1 MKNALRPTPLQQR
14 SQHNAE
20 EPFDVSRCFRAMT
33 TSRPDYNV
41 ARGTAYITGQQ
52 VVVYLTYFVFYV
64 VTTRVLSKADIGAVS
79 LLAATLAAFNTLTA
93 LALPQ
98 AATRFIS
105 RHLASGER
113 PLAGS
118 VAKTTMRLTV
128 LLATPLVLV
137 AILLVR
143 FINSALF
150 VAGEDYTQVLVVTF
164 VCGVIVDVYLLYGA
178 YFLGAGMYAE
188 YAYQTMLYI
197 PLSRGLGIALAFLNQ
212 GVLGI
217 IVGWAVG
224 GVAAIGLSVFL
235 WRNKL
240 PVTSNYPMRPLLAF
254 TLPLFVATLISLG
267 QQWGDVT
274 ILQIRTG
281 DLSITGGY
289 YVVIS
294 SVGFLS
300 AFWFP
305 VANALYP
312 SLSASHGKGDMEGAA
327 STLSLSFRLTNLAV
341 LPLGSAMA
349 SVAVTALVIAYG
361 DAYGTAADVI
371 PFAILTV
378 TAIFTAQSAILTASL
393 QAFGKTVHVLLI
405 TGVATGIDLLFVWF
419 FAPLLTTTAG
429 AIGRTVLYVCTVYL
443 SYRVLRGEVQAQ
455 PFHGF
460 VKSAALAIGVGV
472 PMFLVNQAF
481 LDLFPSFRTLFRLPI
496 LLLIFAGL
504 YLGISRRLKVFHA
517 GDFAILKDVLPR
529 RYHRFLRRIELLLL
543 SGRASGS
550 EGG

>member
-1 MKNALRPTPLQQR
+1 MKDALHSRCS

-20 EPFDVSRCFRAMT
+20 EPFDDSGRFRALT

-41 ARGTAYITGQQ
+41 ARGTAYITAQQ

-64 VTTRVLSKADIGAVS
+64 VTTRVLTRADIGAVS
-79 LLAATLAAFNTLTA
+79 LLAATLAAFNTLTQ

-118 VAKTTMRLTV
+118 VAKTTMRLTL

-143 FINSALF
+143 LVNSALF
-150 VAGEDYTQVLVVTF
+150 VAGEDYTLALVLTF

-178 YFLGAGMYAE
+178 YFLGAGMFAE
-188 YAYQTMLYI
+188 YAYQTMFYI
-197 PLSRGLGIALAFLNQ
+197 PLSRGLGIALAFLGY
-212 GVLGI
+212 GVFGI

-240 PVTSNYPMRPLLAF
+240 PEPGHYPMRPLLVF

-274 ILQIRTG
+274 ILQLRTG
-281 DLSITGGY
+281 SLSTTGGY

-312 SLSASHGKGDMEGAA
+312 SLSASHSKGDMDGAA

-341 LPLGSAMA
+341 LPLGAAMA
-349 SVAVTALVIAYG
+349 AVAVTALTIAYG
-361 DAYGTAADVI
+361 ESYGTISDVV

-378 TAIFTAQSAILTASL
+378 TAIFTAQTAILTSSL
-393 QAFGKTVHVLLI
+393 QAFGKTVQVLLI
-405 TGVATGIDLLFVWF
+405 TGVATGIDLALVWV
-419 FAPLLTTTAG
+419 FAPIYGTTVG
-429 AIGRTVLYVCTVYL
+429 AVGRTLLYACTVFL
-443 SYRVLRGEVQAQ
+443 SYRVLKREVRAQ
-455 PFHGF
+455 PFHGLA
-460 VKSAALAIGVGV
+460 KSAALAAGAAL
-472 PMFLVNQAF
+472 PLFLLNEVF
-481 LDLFPSFRTLFRLPI
+481 LGEFYLRPLVRLPI
-496 LLLIFAGL
+496 LLLVFAGL
-504 YLGISRRLKVFHA
+504 YLGISRRLGIFHA
-517 GDFAILKDVLPR
+517 GDFAILKDVLPH
-529 RYHRFLRRIELLLL
+529 RYHPFLRRIERLLL
-543 SGRASGS
+543 SGRTGS
-550 EGG
+550 ERRQPP